1 VECKEVKV
9 ECCEPFQHT
18 SFRRVEHLSQRK
30 KIIRVGKSKRPKG
43 KANGRIVPVR
53 LTPDELTPMIAAA
66 VATKQTL
73 SEWISSTLN
82 AAIKK

>member
-1 VECKEVKV
+1 VEWKEVKV

-18 SFRRVEHLSQRK
+18 SFRRVENLSQRK
-30 KIIRVGKSKRPKG
+30 KNKRVGKPKRPKG
-43 KANGRIVPVR
+43 AKGRIVPVR
-53 LTPDELTPMIAAA
+53 LAPDELTPMIAAA